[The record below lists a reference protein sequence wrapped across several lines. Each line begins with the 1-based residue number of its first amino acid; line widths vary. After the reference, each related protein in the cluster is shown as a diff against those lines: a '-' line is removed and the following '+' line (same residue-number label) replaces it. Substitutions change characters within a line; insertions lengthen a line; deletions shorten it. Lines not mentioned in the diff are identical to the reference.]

1 MTKTIKLIEE
11 KNTYLEKFLGLN
23 REWLGR
29 LAVGDFGDLESFRE
43 NRENILNIVKH
54 IDVLVDTQSQTID
67 AQDVDTTTRY
77 RLNELLDH
85 KDLLVKAILTQDLD
99 IMQFI
104 ETAKSQIIIELRNV
118 RQGRKTLS
126 SYKSEKKNSESLDEK
141 A

>member
-1 MTKTIKLIEE
+1 
-11 KNTYLEKFLGLN
+11 
-23 REWLGR
+23 
-29 LAVGDFGDLESFRE
+29 
-43 NRENILNIVKH
+43 
-54 IDVLVDTQSQTID
+54 VDTQSQTID